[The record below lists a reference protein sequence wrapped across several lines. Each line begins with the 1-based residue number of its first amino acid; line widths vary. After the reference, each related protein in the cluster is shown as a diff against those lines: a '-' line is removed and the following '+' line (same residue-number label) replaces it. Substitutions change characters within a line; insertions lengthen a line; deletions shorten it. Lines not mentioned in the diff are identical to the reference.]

1 MPRKKGYKSKYPNV
15 GTIERIR
22 DLAAYR
28 EQHMKE
34 TGGPPVWT
42 AACYRIGVNLR
53 TVLLGK
59 YRPRTAP
66 NLETVKKI
74 RAMAEYREEHR
85 DQLGRPPTWTKTCRK
100 FHMNY
105 RTLRRHAREL
115 LEKWNN
121 PEFHG

>member
-1 MPRKKGYKSKYPNV
+1 MPREKGYKSKYPNV

-53 TVLLGK
+53 TVLLH
-59 YRPRTAP
+59 AP
-66 NLETVKKI
+66 ELAAKWYDK
-74 RAMAEYREEHR
+74 
-85 DQLGRPPTWTKTCRK
+85 D
-100 FHMNY
+100 FHI
-105 RTLRRHAREL
+105 
-115 LEKWNN
+115 
-121 PEFHG
+121 